1 MQSEEH
7 RAKQRMLDPK
17 DVVDAVLY
25 AVTRPRDV
33 CINEVQI
40 VPGQ

>member
-17 DVVDAVLY
+17 DVVPVLY